1 MAVRATCPVCG
12 VSLFSPSDAFTSEA
26 ILDRHQRSGRCDVSR
41 PSRQAQRQVDR
52 STLTDDEA
60 PLGSR
65 TGGAAGGAGS
75 AGARRADIRA
85 R

>member
-26 ILDRHQRSGRCDVSR
+26 ILERHQRSGRCEVVR
-41 PSRQAQRQVDR
+41 RGQVDR
-52 STLTDDEA
+52 SAVTDEEA

-65 TGGAAGGAGS
+65 TGAGS
-75 AGARRADIRA
+75 AGADGRRFS
-85 R
+85 